1 MINLIWEYLVIIL
14 ILFGVNFG
22 VLLNLREIKGNK
34 IFYIIGYSISLLV
47 LSFLA
52 SNLSF
57 DFLTNY
63 TEYFLFIIGVFIFI
77 LTLYQLNKNSLKI
90 EFLTFFGL
98 FILSYILIV
107 LLLFSMPTS
116 FGFDILVEIFIFSF
130 VFSFVGFVLSKN
142 SNFKGK
148 VSEFFIL
155 ESILLMILGMTYPYV
170 KTLKY
175 DEFLPFTILT
185 PNYELII
192 LVILIVAL
200 LVSGVLLNDY
210 GKAR

>member
-1 MINLIWEYLVIIL
+1 
-14 ILFGVNFG
+14 
-22 VLLNLREIKGNK
+22 
-34 IFYIIGYSISLLV
+34 
-47 LSFLA
+47 
-52 SNLSF
+52 
-57 DFLTNY
+57 
-63 TEYFLFIIGVFIFI
+63 
-77 LTLYQLNKNSLKI
+77 
-90 EFLTFFGL
+90 
-98 FILSYILIV
+98 
-107 LLLFSMPTS
+107 MPTS
-116 FGFDILVEIFIFSF
+116 FGFDILVEIFTFSF
-130 VFSFVGFVLSKN
+130 VSSFVGFVLSKN

-185 PNYELII
+185 PNYGLII

-210 GKAR
+210 RKAR